1 MEDTTELRQSAP
13 DGQTVAQLYIQAH
26 VQPASR
32 IKQGSHR
39 GRRVDCKDVFSLEFQ
54 WSLTAPAQV
63 RGLQM
68 YCYGPALPLIFVNI
82 YKISYSPVDLIGNVN
97 TIEKLV
103 LSGTGTGDLPIL
115 SPTR

>member
-54 WSLTAPAQV
+54 
-63 RGLQM
+63 
-68 YCYGPALPLIFVNI
+68 
-82 YKISYSPVDLIGNVN
+82 
-97 TIEKLV
+97 
-103 LSGTGTGDLPIL
+103 
-115 SPTR
+115 